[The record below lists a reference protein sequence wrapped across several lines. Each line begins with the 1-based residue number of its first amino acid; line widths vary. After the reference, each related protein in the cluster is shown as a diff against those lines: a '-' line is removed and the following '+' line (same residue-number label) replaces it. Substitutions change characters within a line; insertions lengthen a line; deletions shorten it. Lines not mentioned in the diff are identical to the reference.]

1 MGIAVDIVIIAIILL
16 STFLAYR
23 KGLVKLA
30 IQLFSFVIAI
40 VVTFIL
46 YIPISNFVINAT
58 AIDETIENAI
68 YEKANDIMVESEGS
82 NELANQVVDTAKN
95 EMLPETARTLAI
107 NIVRGGIIIILFIGL
122 KIALRFV
129 TALADLIAK
138 LPIIEQINQLGGLVY
153 GILRGIIII
162 YACLLILSVSGQII
176 PENQINQGVEQSYI
190 GKVMYENNIL
200 KVFFK

>member
-46 YIPISNFVINAT
+46 YIPISNFVIN
-58 AIDETIENAI
+58 ENAI

-107 NIVRGGIIIILFIGL
+107 NIVRGGVIIILFIGL